1 MKRGEEMEKYIYKK
15 NKYEENEHIL
25 LKTTENFG
33 LSIVK
38 YRDSE
43 GMLYN
48 IVPIVYKINEDYE
61 IIGDKTLI
69 TRNEVQI
76 EKCIECFNWVY

>member
-38 YRDSE
+38 YRDE
-43 GMLYN
+43 AGMLYN
-48 IVPIVYKINEDYE
+48 IVPIIYKMNEDYE

-69 TRNEVQI
+69 TRNEIQI
-76 EKCIECFNWVY
+76 EKCIECFNWFD